1 MGITFSADE
10 LLGIAGQIERN
21 GVAFYAAAA
30 RAVSA
35 PEVVHL
41 LNELS
46 RWEQS
51 HLETFSE
58 MRNAL
63 SEAERATDTYDPDN
77 ELAYYLQ
84 ATADS
89 VVFLAGQPPL
99 AALGEHPSLD
109 TILQTA
115 LAREKDSIVFYTGM
129 RDYVPPRLGRE
140 RVEGIIQ
147 EEMGHVAMLHRQLA
161 ELGR

>member
-1 MGITFSADE
+1 MGITFNADE
-10 LLGIAGQIERN
+10 LLGIAEQIERN

-30 RAVSA
+30 QAVSA
-35 PEVVHL
+35 PEAVHL

-46 RWEQS
+46 DWELT
-51 HLETFSE
+51 HLEIFTA
-58 MRNAL
+58 MRGAL
-63 SEAERATDTYDPDN
+63 SQAEREADTYDPEN

-89 VVFLAGQPPL
+89 VVFIAGQPPL
-99 AALGEHPSLD
+99 AVLGERPTLEG
-109 TILQTA
+109 ILRVA

-140 RVEGIIQ
+140 RIERIIQ
-147 EEMGHVAMLHRQLA
+147 EEVSHVAKLHRQLA
-161 ELGR
+161 ALGR